1 MLRDLIIFI
10 GNLNAV
16 REQEKLAGM
25 KDTDERDVKTIRIAC
40 ILRRLV
46 IA

>member
-1 MLRDLIIFI
+1 MKGWTNKKGSERETFLRDLIIFI

-25 KDTDERDVKTIRIAC
+25 KGTD
-40 ILRRLV
+40 
-46 IA
+46 